1 MGKSRSG
8 KRSKRKIVVNLMII
22 FGIIVTCFTVM
33 MFLKLDVSS
42 SREIAKRKTST
53 YVFVTPLSLKDN
65 YTQSL
70 SLSHSYTH
78 SLITYNSLKNFIQ

>member
-1 MGKSRSG
+1 MKSRS

-42 SREIAKRKTST
+42 SRELAKRKTST
-53 YVFVTPLSLKDN
+53 YV
-65 YTQSL
+65 
-70 SLSHSYTH
+70 SYER
-78 SLITYNSLKNFIQ
+78 SSKI